1 MDNKWENAFEK
12 HSTKQELI
20 LFKNITIKT
29 RNAKNVKLEEI
40 ISICDV
46 EFEP

>member
-1 MDNKWENAFEK
+1 MEK
-12 HSTKQELI
+12 CIEKQFTKQELI
-20 LFKNITIKT
+20 LFKNITVKA
-29 RNAKNVKLEEI
+29 RSANYLKLEEI